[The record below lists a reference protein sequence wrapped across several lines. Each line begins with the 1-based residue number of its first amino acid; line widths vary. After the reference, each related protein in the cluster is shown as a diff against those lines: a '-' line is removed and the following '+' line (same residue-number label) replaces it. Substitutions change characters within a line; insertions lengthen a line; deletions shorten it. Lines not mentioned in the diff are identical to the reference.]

1 VTAFASGCY
10 YTMGGMMTG
19 LITRGVTGVIITTM
33 VPATTHAMT
42 VIMRGGIATD
52 ITMTSRLRMA
62 PE

>member
-1 VTAFASGCY
+1 
-10 YTMGGMMTG
+10 MTG